1 MDVSAL
7 AGWVIGPYP
16 LRYRAAFA
24 SSTFL
29 PRTSIGWP
37 YGSLCPEGRR
47 HGFLKFVVSSLL
59 NHLGPT
65 RTPVT
70 QHLRGATLEHPDL
83 ATHLL
88 VQACQHLGLVTP
100 DGAAVVRMC

>member
-1 MDVSAL
+1 VDVSAL
-7 AGWVIGPYP
+7 TGWVIGPYP
-16 LRYRAAFA
+16 PHYRTAFA

-37 YGSLCPEGRR
+37 YGSLAPKGEGT
-47 HGFLKFVVSSLL
+47 VSSSSSLVTSL
-59 NHLGPT
+59 NHLGST

-83 ATHLL
+83 ATHHFGPSLSASL
-88 VQACQHLGLVTP
+88 ACHS
-100 DGAAVVRMC
+100 